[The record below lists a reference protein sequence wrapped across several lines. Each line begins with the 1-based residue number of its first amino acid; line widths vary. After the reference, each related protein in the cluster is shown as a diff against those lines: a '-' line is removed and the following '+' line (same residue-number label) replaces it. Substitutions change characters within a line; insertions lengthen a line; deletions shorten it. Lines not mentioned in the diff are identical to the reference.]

1 MCGITGFVDQR
12 AATSASDLRI
22 QSRKMADAI
31 LHRGPDS
38 EGYWED
44 AAAGVAFGHRRLA
57 VIDLSEAGHQPMVS
71 AAGRFVLVFNGEIYN
86 FQDLKKQLVAEDPSW
101 KFRGHSDTE
110 IMLAAFEQWG
120 VHKSLQQFNGM
131 FAFALW
137 DRFTRTLSLARDRMG
152 EKPLY
157 YTSQGSTFLFASELK
172 ALRAHPSFSA
182 DIDRSVLARYF
193 STNCVPGTSSI
204 YEGVH
209 KLSPGCLL
217 EFPLKGNWH
226 VAPFWTLGGAVRN
239 SLANPVTGPEKEGIE
254 ELDILLHDSIR
265 IRMLSDVPL
274 GTFLSGGI
282 DSSLITAIM
291 QRESSRA
298 VRTFSIGFED
308 AAFDESEN
316 ALRVAKHLGT
326 DHTQLTI
333 TAAEAQQVIPL
344 LPQMYDEPFGD
355 SSQIPT
361 HLVARMARQHV
372 TVALSGDGGD
382 ELFGGYNRHVF
393 VPRIWRKARLVPRQ
407 VRRAF
412 AAAVSVISP
421 ETWEKLFRFAD
432 GVIPDKANHRAR
444 GEKMQKVAGIIGAA
458 DPFEMYRCLVS
469 HSQSSQPLVL
479 GASTSGDS
487 SGRSDWLRSLTIE
500 EQMIFLDTANYLPDD
515 MLVKIDRAAMS
526 VSLETRIPFLDHRVV
541 EFAWRLP
548 LSWKIQDG
556 KGKWIL
562 RRLLAKYLQT
572 SLFER
577 PKAGFAIPLA
587 EWLRGPLRD
596 WAESLLA
603 EERLKREAFLD
614 ANAVRKNWSN
624 FLRGGKNLQFHIWD
638 VLMFQ
643 AWLESNRKN
652 ESLEMGAALAG
663 GIR

>member
-1 MCGITGFVDQR
+1 MCGITGFIDQS
-12 AATSASDLRI
+12 AATPASELRM
-22 QSRKMADAI
+22 QVRRMGDAI
-31 LHRGPDS
+31 RHRGPDS

-44 AAAGVAFGHRRLA
+44 AATGVAFGHRRLA
-57 VIDLSEAGHQPMVS
+57 VIDLSEAGNQPMVS
-71 AAGRFVLVFNGEIYN
+71 AAGRFILVFNGEIYN
-86 FQDLKKQLVAEDPSW
+86 FQDLRKQILAEEPSW

-120 VHKSLQQFNGM
+120 VHKSLKQFNGM

-157 YTSQGSTFLFASELK
+157 YSAQRSTFLFASELK
-172 ALRAHPSFSA
+172 ALKAHPSFSA
-182 DIDRSVLARYF
+182 VIDRSVLARYLHT
-193 STNCVPGTSSI
+193 SCVPGTSSI

-209 KLSPGCLL
+209 KLAPGCLL
-217 EFPLKGNWH
+217 EFPLKGTWN
-226 VAPFWTLGGAVRN
+226 VAPFWTLGGAVRG
-239 SLANPVTGPEKEGIE
+239 SLANPVTGSEKDGVE
-254 ELDILLHDSIR
+254 ELDSLMHDAIR

-282 DSSLITAIM
+282 DSSLIAAIM
-291 QRESSRA
+291 QRESNRV

-308 AAFDESEN
+308 AAFDESDD
-316 ALRVAKHLGT
+316 ARRVANRLST
-326 DHTQLTI
+326 DHTQLTV
-333 TAAEAQQVIPL
+333 TAAEAQAVIPL

-355 SSQIPT
+355 SSQIPM
-361 HLVARMARQHV
+361 HLVARMARKHV

-393 VPRIWRKARLVPRQ
+393 VPRIWRKARVFPRP
-407 VRRAF
+407 VRRAL
-412 AAAVSVISP
+412 AAAASIVSP
-421 ETWEKLFRFAD
+421 ETWEKVFQVAD
-432 GVIPDKANHRAR
+432 GVIPARANHRAR
-444 GEKMQKVAGIIGAA
+444 GEKMQKLVGIIGAA

-469 HSQSSQPLVL
+469 HSESSQALVL

-487 SGRSDWLRSLTIE
+487 NRRNDWLRSLTIE

-515 MLVKIDRAAMS
+515 ILVKIDRAAMA

-548 LSWKIQDG
+548 LSWKIRDR

-562 RRLLAKYLQT
+562 RRLLERYLQA

-596 WAESLLA
+596 WAESLLT

-614 ANAVRKNWSN
+614 ANAIRRNWAN
-624 FLRGGKNLQFHIWD
+624 FLKGGKNLQFHIWD

-643 AWLESNRKN
+643 AWLESNVKN
-652 ESLEMGAALAG
+652 DSSEMSDAMAG